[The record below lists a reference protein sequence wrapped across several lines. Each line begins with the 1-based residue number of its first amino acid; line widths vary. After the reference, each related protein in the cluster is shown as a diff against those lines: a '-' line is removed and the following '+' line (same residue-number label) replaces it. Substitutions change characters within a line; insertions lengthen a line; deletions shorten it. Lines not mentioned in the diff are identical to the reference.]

1 MPDRLLSI
9 IFLLFRSLFGNIT
22 CHRNYEHVRKLLRFK
37 NEKSLKFN
45 NEKSLRFKNEK
56 SLEFKNDMFLDF
68 TTMDNV
74 DNWYEQSDTVRVPGK
89 SKVFRA
95 RSDINWP
102 LSSIFLCLNRNP

>member
-1 MPDRLLSI
+1 
-9 IFLLFRSLFGNIT
+9 
-22 CHRNYEHVRKLLRFK
+22 
-37 NEKSLKFN
+37 
-45 NEKSLRFKNEK
+45 
-56 SLEFKNDMFLDF
+56 MFLDF

-102 LSSIFLCLNRNP
+102 LSSTTLCLNRNP